1 MVSLYTDC
9 QYIYMYISV
18 KVMIFSAYTPVLYI
32 HCCEGFDGEFIHMC
46 IMYVCRYMNDP
57 VNALHH
63 FNQVRRDGEWGE
75 KALFN
80 MVKIC
85 LNPDDDCL
93 G

>member
-1 MVSLYTDC
+1 
-9 QYIYMYISV
+9 
-18 KVMIFSAYTPVLYI
+18 
-32 HCCEGFDGEFIHMC
+32 MC
-46 IMYVCRYMNDP
+46 IMYVHRYMNDP
-57 VNALHH
+57 VSALYH
-63 FNQVRRDGEWGE
+63 FNRVRRDGEWGE